1 MTQAGIGSSATGDD
15 GLDDLR
21 ADLARL
27 ILNEAGQALGRNPDL
42 PLSAALVQA
51 VERQTAQAA
60 RNSYDRIPSAEALAD
75 AVLDSVGPEL
85 IRIARAAGSGDVE
98 GLDRRPS
105 GLSMQTMIGVA
116 VAVVAGV
123 LLFVGGFVTAKML
136 PDKPVAPAVAT
147 APVSEPVVIDPTV
160 AAPAVTSAAPT
171 SGQPAR

>member
-1 MTQAGIGSSATGDD
+1 MTQTGIGNTATDGD

-42 PLSAALVQA
+42 PLSAALVHA
-51 VERQTAQAA
+51 VERQAAQAA
-60 RNSYDRIPSAEALAD
+60 RNTYDRIPSAEALAD

-85 IRIARAAGSGDVE
+85 IRIARAAGSGDVT
-98 GLDRRPS
+98 GLDRRP
-105 GLSMQTMIGVA
+105 GGPSMQTLIGVA
-116 VAVVAGV
+116 VAVIAGV

-136 PDKPVAPAVAT
+136 PEKRVAPVVAT
-147 APVSEPVVIDPTV
+147 APVSEPVVIVDAAA
-160 AAPAVTSAAPT
+160 AAPSAVAPA